1 MSLRCAFF
9 ASRLGYK
16 SDAVGVLRSICGF
29 FFLEIRCMTC
39 ALSEVGN
46 LGFWVGEINVRGNES
61 NNAFTDLR
69 EKPPSMPLE

>member
-1 MSLRCAFF
+1 
-9 ASRLGYK
+9 
-16 SDAVGVLRSICGF
+16 
-29 FFLEIRCMTC
+29 MTC

-46 LGFWVGEINVRGNES
+46 LGFWVGEINVRGTES